1 VSTDTSH
8 QRSTDLKRTYLMCAQ
23 RGVVTF
29 VTYSPLLPSLLGHA
43 KLGGDCVAERKH
55 SNKVPEDILP
65 SRTFG
70 DPLLLGRGAGLE
82 LLNRPVTGDK

>member
-1 VSTDTSH
+1 
-8 QRSTDLKRTYLMCAQ
+8 MCTQ

-29 VTYSPLLPSLLGHA
+29 VTHSPLRPSLLGHA

-55 SNKVPEDILP
+55 SNRVPLAEDILP